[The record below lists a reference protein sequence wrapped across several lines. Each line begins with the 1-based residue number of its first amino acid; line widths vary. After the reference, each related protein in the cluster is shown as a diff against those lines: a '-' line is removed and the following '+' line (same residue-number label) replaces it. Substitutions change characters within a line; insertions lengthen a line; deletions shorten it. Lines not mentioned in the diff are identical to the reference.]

1 MMQKIRYRLVFN
13 RSQRLNKRGEGLIQV
28 EASQGKRRRYFS
40 THTYVLPD
48 EWGNGWIKGTSNDND
63 RNFALR
69 RYMWDIE
76 QIELEFMK
84 KGTEV
89 TLPLL
94 TEAVRTHVSPS
105 AKLRDFGMAV
115 INESGRK
122 EMTKANYVT
131 LFNDI
136 DRFRFGTLLTDV
148 DYSWIQAY
156 DKYLRDLGVAHN
168 TRVMREKLLRAIIN
182 EAKKRD
188 LISIDPFD
196 RFRIQQLVS
205 KKGFVTL
212 EQLHKLEKLRVS
224 GKDEVVR
231 DLFLVGCYTG
241 LRFSD
246 IKTLRQDHIKDGW
259 LVKKMVKTGFVVE
272 LPIDTLFKGNMLQII
287 DKYDGDIGNLTKQT
301 KDNAYVNKV
310 LREMLD
316 KVEADAKVTF
326 HSSRHTFATLLGQ
339 RGVDITVIQK
349 LLGHKKLTTTQI
361 YKETDRKSIINGVK
375 KIKIA

>member
-1 MMQKIRYRLVFN
+1 MTEKIRYRLVFN
-13 RSQRLNKRGEGLIQV
+13 RAQRLNKRGEGLIQV

-40 THTYVLPD
+40 THTYVMPAN
-48 EWGNGWIKGTSNDND
+48 WSNGWITGTDNDND

-69 RYMWDIE
+69 RFVWEIE
-76 QIELEFMK
+76 QVELEFMK
-84 KGTEV
+84 KGTDV

-94 TEAVRTHVSPS
+94 ADAVRTHVSPS
-105 AKLRDFGMAV
+105 AKLRDFGMTI
-115 INESGRK
+115 INESERK

-136 DRFRFGTLLTDV
+136 DRFRMGTLLTDI
-148 DYSWIQAY
+148 DYAWVTAY

-188 LISIDPFD
+188 LISIDPFG
-196 RFRIQQLVS
+196 RFRMQQLVS

-212 EQLHKLEKLRVS
+212 EQLHKLEKLRVQ
-224 GKDEVVR
+224 GKDEIVR

-246 IKTLRQDHIKDGW
+246 IKSLRSDHIKDGW
-259 LVKKMVKTGFVVE
+259 IIKKMVKTGYIVE
-272 LPIDTLFKGNMLQII
+272 IPIGELFKGNMLQII
-287 DKYDGDIGNLTKQT
+287 DKYGGDIGNLTKQT

-316 KVEADAKVTF
+316 KVGVDGKVTF

-349 LLGHKKLTTTQI
+349 LLGHQKLTTTQI
-361 YKETDRKSIINGVK
+361 YKETDRRSIVNGLK
-375 KIKIA
+375 KGK

>member
-1 MMQKIRYRLVFN
+1 MLQKIRYRLVFN
-13 RSQRLNKRGEGLIQV
+13 RSQRFNKRGEGLIQV

-40 THTYVLPD
+40 THTYVRPE
-48 EWGNGWIKGTSNDND
+48 EWKDGWITGTPNDND

-69 RYMWDIE
+69 RFIWEIE
-76 QIELEFMK
+76 QIELDYMK

-89 TLPLL
+89 SLTLLS
-94 TEAVRTHVSPS
+94 EAVRTHVSPS

-115 INESGRK
+115 IEESERK

-136 DRFRFGTLLTDV
+136 DRFRFGTLLTDI

-156 DKYLRDLGVAHN
+156 DKHLRDIGVAHN
-168 TRVMREKLLRAIIN
+168 TRVLREKLLRAIIN

-188 LISIDPFD
+188 VVSIDPFD

-205 KKGFVTL
+205 KKGYVTL
-212 EQLHKLEKLRVS
+212 DQLHKLERLRVS
-224 GKDEVVR
+224 GKEEIVR
-231 DLFLVGCYTG
+231 DLFLIGCYTG

-246 IKTLRQDHIKDGW
+246 IKTLRQEHIKDGW
-259 LVKKMVKTGFVVE
+259 LVKKMVKTGFIVE
-272 LPIDTLFKGNMLQII
+272 IPIDTLFKGNMLQII

-301 KDNAYVNKV
+301 KDNAYVNRV

-316 KVEADAKVTF
+316 KVGADAKVTF

-339 RGVDITVIQK
+339 RGIDITVIQK
-349 LLGHKKLTTTQI
+349 LLGHQKLTTTQI
-361 YKETDRKSIINGVK
+361 YRETDRQSIINGVR
-375 KIKIA
+375 KIKTA

>member
-1 MMQKIRYRLVFN
+1 MIEKIRYRLVFN
-13 RSQRLNKRGEGLIQV
+13 RARRLNSRGEGLIQV

-40 THTYVLPD
+40 THTYVLP
-48 EWGNGWIKGTSNDND
+48 ENWENGWIKGTSNDND

-69 RYMWDIE
+69 RFVWDIE

-94 TEAVRTHVSPS
+94 AEAVRTHVSPS

-115 INESGRK
+115 IEESERK

-148 DYSWIQAY
+148 DYTWVQAY
-156 DKYLRDLGVAHN
+156 DKHLRDLGVAHN

-212 EQLHKLEKLRVS
+212 EQLHKLEKMRVS

-316 KVEADAKVTF
+316 KVGADAKVTF

-349 LLGHKKLTTTQI
+349 LLGHQKLTTTQI

>member
-1 MMQKIRYRLVFN
+1 MTEKIRYRLVFN
-13 RSQRLNKRGEGLIQV
+13 RAQRLNKRGEGLIQV

-40 THTYVLPD
+40 THTYVLPAN
-48 EWGNGWIKGTSNDND
+48 WSNGWITGTDNDND

-69 RYMWDIE
+69 RFVWEIE
-76 QIELEFMK
+76 QVELEFMK
-84 KGTEV
+84 KGTDV

-94 TEAVRTHVSPS
+94 ADAVRTHVSPS
-105 AKLRDFGMAV
+105 AKLRDFGMTI
-115 INESGRK
+115 INESERK

-136 DRFRFGTLLTDV
+136 DRFRMGTLLTDI
-148 DYSWIQAY
+148 DYAWVTAY

-188 LISIDPFD
+188 LISIDPFG
-196 RFRIQQLVS
+196 RFRMQQLVS

-212 EQLHKLEKLRVS
+212 EQLHKLEKLRVQ
-224 GKDEVVR
+224 GKDEIVR

-246 IKTLRQDHIKDGW
+246 IKSLRSDHIKDGW
-259 LVKKMVKTGFVVE
+259 IIKKMVKTGYIVE
-272 LPIDTLFKGNMLQII
+272 IPIVELFKGNMIQII
-287 DKYDGDIGNLTKQT
+287 DKYGGDIGNLTKQT

-316 KVEADAKVTF
+316 KVGVDGKVTF

-349 LLGHKKLTTTQI
+349 LLGHQKLTTTQI
-361 YKETDRKSIINGVK
+361 YKETDRRSIVNGLK
-375 KIKIA
+375 KGK